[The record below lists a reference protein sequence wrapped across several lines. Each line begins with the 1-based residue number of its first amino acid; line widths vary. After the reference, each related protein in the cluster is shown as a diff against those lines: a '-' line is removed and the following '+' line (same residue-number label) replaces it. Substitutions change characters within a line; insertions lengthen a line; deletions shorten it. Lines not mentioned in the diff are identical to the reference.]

1 MNETNDGIIVEEE
14 NDLGEDAIQ
23 IEEHDQ
29 YQESEEHDQSMEL
42 PRISNYGTGVDRL
55 EMIFYGKIY
64 VHGQH
69 RQLLVMKQKYDTSK
83 DIDIYMSLEKYV
95 MFTQMSSKKG
105 IKQFE

>member
-29 YQESEEHDQSMEL
+29 SMEL
-42 PRISNYGTGVDRL
+42 PRISNSGTGVDRL
-55 EMIFYGKIY
+55 EMSFDGKSY

-69 RQLLVMKQKYDTSK
+69 RQLLMTK
-83 DIDIYMSLEKYV
+83 
-95 MFTQMSSKKG
+95 
-105 IKQFE
+105 